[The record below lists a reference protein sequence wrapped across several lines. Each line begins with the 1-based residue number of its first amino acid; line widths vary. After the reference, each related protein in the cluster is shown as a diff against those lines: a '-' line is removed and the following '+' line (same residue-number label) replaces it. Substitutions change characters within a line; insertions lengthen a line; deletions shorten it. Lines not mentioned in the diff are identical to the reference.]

1 MIIIVSDATAIILL
15 EKIELLGKLVKDFK
29 ILIPKE
35 VEREAIILGKER
47 NYPDA
52 FRLEEKVKN
61 KMIHVAEVK
70 DYRFVDKVMKDFN
83 IAKGESEA
91 IGLFNQEKAQL
102 LATDDRMAIKA
113 CRSLGIPI
121 SGTCAFV
128 TQAFDNCIIS
138 KNEANGMIKILSKE
152 GRYKPEII
160 FNALNHISGGKNEI

>member
-1 MIIIVSDATAIILL
+1 MLIIVSDATAIILL
-15 EKIELLGKLVKDFK
+15 EKIELLGRLLKDFK
-29 ILIPKE
+29 ILIPKD
-35 VEREAIILGKER
+35 VEREAIIFGKER

-61 KMIHVAEVK
+61 KMIHAVEVK

-91 IGLFNQEKAQL
+91 ICLFNQEKAQL
-102 LATDDRMAIKA
+102 LATDDKLAIKA
-113 CRSLGIPI
+113 CKSLGIPI

-128 TQAFDNCIIS
+128 TQAFDNRVIQES
-138 KNEANGMIKILSKE
+138 EATNMIKTLAKE

-160 FNALNHISGGKNEI
+160 FNALNHISGDKNEI